1 MVLNTPQNVLISVYH
16 KDRLAELMPALT
28 ALEVNIYSTG
38 GTAQAIRSLGYS
50 VRLIEDLTGFPT
62 LFNGRVK
69 TLHPKVFGGILA
81 RRKYKA
87 DVEAL
92 NEYGIPNFDWVI
104 VDLYPF
110 EQYLQ
115 LKSDHAEQIEKI
127 DIGGVSL
134 IRAAAKNY
142 QDTLVISK
150 VSQFPQLLDI
160 ISLQKGS
167 TRLEQRKSL
176 AKQAFQ
182 LTAEYD
188 QLIAN
193 YLDAEEDQA
202 TLTLKYG
209 ENPHQS
215 AEYLGDFYKQ
225 FECYGDKQASYNN
238 LVDLDAGLQVIAEF
252 KEPTFAI
259 LKHTNTC
266 GLASHIELEEAFN
279 RALAC
284 DPISAFG
291 GILVSNRKIELT
303 TAKKIDQLFY
313 EVLVAPGYS
322 EQALEHLQMR
332 KRRLIL
338 KQLPQASQLHQSM
351 KSILNGTLIQDVDRI
366 IESPDQWQLVGEKP
380 LKTQESNDALF
391 ALRAVKHLKSN
402 AIALVKNKQLIGM
415 GCGQTSRISALE
427 QAIIKAQQCQFDL
440 NGAIMASDAFFPFA
454 DCVER
459 AAEVGIQTVIQPGGS
474 RRDQDSIEAAK
485 RLGITL
491 IMTGVRHFKH

>member
-1 MVLNTPQNVLISVYH
+1 MPQ
-16 KDRLAELMPALT
+16 
-28 ALEVNIYSTG
+28 
-38 GTAQAIRSLGYS
+38 
-50 VRLIEDLTGFPT
+50 
-62 LFNGRVK
+62 
-69 TLHPKVFGGILA
+69 
-81 RRKYKA
+81 
-87 DVEAL
+87 
-92 NEYGIPNFDWVI
+92 PNN
-104 VDLYPF
+104 
-110 EQYLQ
+110 
-115 LKSDHAEQIEKI
+115 K
-127 DIGGVSL
+127 
-134 IRAAAKNY
+134 
-142 QDTLVISK
+142 DTLVISK

-160 ISLQKGS
+160 ISQQQGS
-167 TRLEQRKSL
+167 TRLEQRRSL

-193 YLDAEEDQA
+193 YLNTEEDQ
-202 TLTLKYG
+202 TSLMLKYG

-225 FECYGDKQASYNN
+225 FECYGDKQPSYNN

-266 GLASHIELEEAFN
+266 GLASHVELEKAFD

-291 GILVSNRKIELT
+291 GILVSSRKIELAV
-303 TAKKIDQLFY
+303 AKKIDQLFY
-313 EVLVAPGYS
+313 EVLVAPDYS
-322 EQALEHLQMR
+322 EQALEHLQTR
-332 KRRLIL
+332 KQRLIL
-338 KQLPQASQLHQSM
+338 KQLPQAMPPRQSE
-351 KSILNGTLIQDVDRI
+351 KSILNGTLIQDVDRS
-366 IESPDQWQLVGEKP
+366 IESRDQWQVIGDGSLKP
-380 LKTQESNDALF
+380 QDSDDTLF

-427 QAIIKAQQCQFDL
+427 QAIIKAQQGQFDL

-454 DCVER
+454 DCIER